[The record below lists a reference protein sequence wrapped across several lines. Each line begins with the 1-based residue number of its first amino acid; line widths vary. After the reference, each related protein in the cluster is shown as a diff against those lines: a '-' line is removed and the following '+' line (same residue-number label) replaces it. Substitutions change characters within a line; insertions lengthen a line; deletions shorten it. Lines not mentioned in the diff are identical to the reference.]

1 MKMKWMALSGMI
13 VLALLLAACSP
24 AVEPPQAMEDKPVV
38 EATMEDTAP
47 VQDDM
52 KSDEPAEEMASEDE
66 KDDMEQPA
74 VDAEMK
80 EEDMSDAP
88 SGDVAMDMPDWFKT
102 ELVNVSTGETFRM
115 ADFQGKVV
123 LIETMAMWCS
133 NCLKQQQQVKALH
146 ELMGE
151 RDDFVSVGLDID
163 INEDADTLAKY
174 VERNSFDWI
183 YTVVPAEVGR
193 DLGNLYGNQFLNP
206 PSTPMLIIDA
216 KGEVH
221 PLPFGIKSA
230 EKLLEALEPFLTDS
244 M

>member
-1 MKMKWMALSGMI
+1 MKIKWMALSGMI
-13 VLALLLAACSP
+13 ILALLLAACSP

-123 LIETMAMWCS
+123 LVETMAMWCS